1 MSVVTI
7 AAAQYPI
14 DWLADW
20 GAYESKLSL
29 WVRGAAEQGAR
40 LAVFPEYGAME
51 LASLAPDTA
60 GSLHGSLESV
70 AALAER
76 VDDLH
81 AGLAREYGLLIVAG
95 SLPWRLD
102 DGRFVNRAR
111 IFSPNGRRG
120 FQDKLVMTRFENEQW
135 HVSPGSDLTVFNTD
149 IGKLGIAICYDSE
162 FPLIAR
168 ALCEAG
174 VEILAVPTCTDTV
187 HGYWRVRLG
196 CQARALENQC
206 LVVQSPTVGLASWSP
221 AVDENRGAAGFYC
234 PPDGAFPDD
243 GVVATG
249 MPDQSR
255 WVVASVDLASLRDL
269 RADGAVLNALDWQ
282 RQPGAKTLR
291 TVRTVDLRS

>member
-1 MSVVTI
+1 VSVVTI

-111 IFSPNGRRG
+111 IFAPNGRRG

-174 VEILAVPTCTDTV
+174 VEILAVPSCTDTV

-249 MPDQSR
+249 MPDESR
-255 WVVASVDLASLRDL
+255 WVVASVDLASLRNL
-269 RADGAVLNALDWQ
+269 RADGAVLNARDWQ
-282 RQPGAKTLR
+282 RQSGAKTLR
-291 TVRTVDLRS
+291 TVRGVDLRS